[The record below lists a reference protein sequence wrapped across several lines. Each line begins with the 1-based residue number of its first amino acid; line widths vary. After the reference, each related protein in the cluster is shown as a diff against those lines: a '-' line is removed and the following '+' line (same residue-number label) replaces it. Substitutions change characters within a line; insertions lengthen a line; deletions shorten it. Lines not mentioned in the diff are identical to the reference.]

1 MNAGVEY
8 IFCIIQV
15 RMAEEITEQLNIVFD
30 GIAAKAPI
38 ATTVS
43 QLISAGAPL
52 AAVAAVVADMSLRG
66 QPHELTAELRT
77 AVAAVETAIRDSDDE
92 YARLVG
98 MVMSFMLAP
107 DHLEATI
114 AERSRLRAGFVCLLW
129 SDSPERRRLL
139 AASDSEFV
147 AAVHARWDCRLAGSN
162 WPDPSDRMW
171 CCLRLEPVHN
181 AVRYVPDAVLTQ
193 YAPDV
198 VMAAMVAMVRRAIVR
213 AHLSLYHIP
222 SMPVAAI
229 ARALA
234 DHLRPVLVLPPVII

>member
-1 MNAGVEY
+1 MD
-8 IFCIIQV
+8 
-15 RMAEEITEQLNIVFD
+15 EEITEQLNIVFD

-43 QLISAGAPL
+43 QLIAAGAPL
-52 AAVAAVVADMSLRG
+52 SAVMAAMAY

-171 CCLRLEPVHN
+171 CCLRLEPAHN
-181 AVRYVPDAVLTQ
+181 AARYVPDAVLTQ
-193 YAPDV
+193 YAPDIV
-198 VMAAMVAMVRRAIVR
+198 IAAMVRRAIVR